1 VQIPYQ
7 DAEEV
12 FYLRTLPKFAAST
25 RAAFPGVDQLP
36 PDAQGMMLSLVY
48 NRGASLKGERRA
60 EMTEIAR
67 LLRKDRTDLD
77 AIAAQFES
85 MRRLWPDLKGL
96 RDRRQK
102 EAAMIRAADHHYAEG
117 DMIRV

>member
-1 VQIPYQ
+1 
-7 DAEEV
+7 
-12 FYLRTLPKFAAST
+12 
-25 RAAFPGVDQLP
+25 
-36 PDAQGMMLSLVY
+36 
-48 NRGASLKGERRA
+48 
-60 EMTEIAR
+60 MTEIAR